1 MMKILAPISS
11 IAEVDPLIEAG
22 ADEFYCGVLPP
33 VWKKSYTNVAS
44 PNRREWSVSNLKSY
58 DELNC
63 LVERAHRHSVPV
75 FLTMNAFY
83 SQPQFEAVL
92 KQLELARQAR
102 VDALIVADLGLLLI
116 LQKDWEGVFEIHIST
131 GGTTFNS
138 ETAKFYQSLGAK
150 RVVLPRTVTMTVINT
165 IREKV
170 PDLDL
175 ELFILNRGCKNIDG
189 FCTFHHG
196 VNEILRRGSWNIPK
210 GWHVDYY
217 FLEVMR
223 RLPLSLARPLARCGL
238 FGAIGACFLNYRA
251 ELIPE
256 TEGGVEAER
265 KRRIERKLEDN
276 FDVLSGID
284 PCGAGRYEELA
295 EAGIRSLKII
305 GRSNPRSKKIR
316 DVKFLKAV
324 EGAYEQGLR
333 GKDLQRRV
341 QELYRKIYGTACLNL
356 CYYP

>member
-1 MMKILAPISS
+1 MKILAPLSNIG
-11 IAEVDPLIEAG
+11 EVDPLIDAG
-22 ADEFYCGVLPP
+22 AGELYCGVLSPR
-33 VWKKSYTNVAS
+33 WKKSYTNVAS

-58 DELNC
+58 DELSRV
-63 LVERAHRHSVPV
+63 VERAHRHSVPV
-75 FLTMNAFY
+75 FLTLNAFY
-83 SQPQFEAVL
+83 TQPQFEEVQ

-102 VDALIVADLGLLLI
+102 VDALIVADIGLLL
-116 LQKDWEGVFEIHIST
+116 LLRKEWKGVFEIHIST

-150 RVVLPRTVTMTVINT
+150 RVVLPRTVTMAVIKA
-165 IREKV
+165 IRKIV

-210 GWHVDYY
+210 GWQIDYY
-217 FLEVMR
+217 FLEAMR

-238 FGAIGACFLNYRA
+238 FGAIGACFLNYDA

-256 TEGGVEAER
+256 AENEVEPAR
-265 KRRIERKLEDN
+265 KRKIERKLEDN

-284 PCGAGRYEELA
+284 PCGAGRYEELFQ
-295 EAGIRSLKII
+295 AGICSLKII
-305 GRSNPRSKKIR
+305 GRSNPRSKKVR
-316 DVKFLKAV
+316 DVKFLKSV
-324 EGAYEQGLR
+324 ETAYAR
-333 GKDLQRRV
+333 GRRGTDLKQRIK
-341 QELYRKIYGTACLNL
+341 ELYHKNYGTGCRSL